1 MELFMRKLIEIELPE
16 LHRAIR
22 NAFVSRYE
30 QTNSKLDNDSKK
42 PIPSEKWTML
52 VTQGLVDR
60 DLVMLDEL
68 FNCSADW
75 NRMSKLAL
83 LDVVKSEGFDID
95 MKTTGKNMMAV
106 ICEQIE
112 IDNALL
118 NSLKKSMR
126 IDGPLDDAKEDIAHF
141 AIDGGEPGG
150 AATFINKLITENGF
164 TEIVKVGNKSY
175 LGSTIQNT
183 GYLLHNGLKKF
194 ASLSVDKFTAEIEV
208 ARLQGPGHPI
218 IWGENKVEDG
228 SMDLLMRM

>member
-1 MELFMRKLIEIELPE
+1 MRKLIEIELTD

-22 NAFVSRYE
+22 NAFVCRHE
-30 QTNSKLDNDSKK
+30 QANSKLDNNRKK
-42 PIPSEKWTML
+42 AIPSERWTML

-75 NRMSKLAL
+75 NRMSKLAV

-118 NSLKKSMR
+118 NSLKKSTR
-126 IDGPLDDAKEDIAHF
+126 IDALLADAKEDIDHF
-141 AIDGGEPGG
+141 TIDDADGGD
-150 AATFINKLITENGF
+150 AATFINKLITEKGF
-164 TEIVKVGNKSY
+164 TEIVKVGNKTF

-183 GYLLHNGLKKF
+183 GYQLHNGLKKF
-194 ASLSVDKFTAEIEV
+194 ASLSVDKFTAEKEV
-208 ARLQGPGHPI
+208 GRLQGPGHPI
-218 IWGENKVEDG
+218 VWGENKVEDR